1 MPEAQTWII
10 IIKFKTPIEIQPRTS
25 SPFFGPR
32 RGEVCGF
39 KIEAT
44 QTIILDKPLII
55 LPGGQTDKIEVFP
68 ITDRTLIH
76 GRNFRRFVE

>member
-10 IIKFKTPIEIQPRTS
+10 IIKFKTPVEIQPRAP

-32 RGEVCGF
+32 RGEIGGF

-55 LPGGQTDKIEVFP
+55 MPNGQADKIEVFP
-68 ITDRTLIH
+68 ITDQTLIH
-76 GRNFRRFVE
+76 GKNFRRFVK